1 MVPKNDKKARSL
13 DNLGT
18 YFNAD
23 LMSWNPENK
32 VNVVFSMEV
41 LYYFENPQ
49 ELIKKYMII
58 GY

>member
-1 MVPKNDKKARSL
+1 MIKKARSL

-18 YFNAD
+18 YFNSD

-41 LYYFENPQ
+41 LYCRNPQ
-49 ELIKKYMII
+49 ELIKKTMTI